1 MVLSTRL
8 DLRQVQS
15 LVMTP
20 QLQQAIKLLQLSN
33 LELTDYITNELEQ
46 NPLLEKDDGVDT
58 EGDRENDG
66 DPVEKGDG
74 EAESLDGENA
84 VVADVLDTNY
94 DNLWSS
100 DTGGGGGVGIKLPF
114 GERHAANP
122 PMPSPGPA
130 RNNASA
136 AAEPTSWLTKFGS
149 AFGSALESKFL
160 SLRNRDFCLQEPLIR
175 LQRRPSKGYGRPRA
189 PAS

>member
-33 LELTDYITNELEQ
+33 LELTEYIAGELKQ

-58 EGDRENDG
+58 ERE
-66 DPVEKGDG
+66 G
-74 EAESLDGENA
+74 EIERDSTEGGGSETDAADQDNA
-84 VVADVLDTNY
+84 VVADVLDANY

-100 DTGGGGGVGIKLPF
+100 DSGRTIVGDQ
-114 GERHAANP
+114 
-122 PMPSPGPA
+122 A
-130 RNNASA
+130 RSTAS
-136 AAEPTSWLTKFGS
+136 EDGDGS
-149 AFGSALESKFL
+149 L
-160 SLRNRDFCLQEPLIR
+160 S
-175 LQRRPSKGYGRPRA
+175 
-189 PAS
+189 